1 MERLSGESLVRAL
14 FLEHSLCCHPFSP
27 AHSKTFYSTGG
38 YLEAKK
44 LSASQGSEG
53 LRVVMRYADAAG

>member
-1 MERLSGESLVRAL
+1 MERLSGESLVRAEPSSWNIQPRPL
-14 FLEHSLCCHPFSP
+14 L
-27 AHSKTFYSTGG
+27 KTFHSTGG

-53 LRVVMRYADAAG
+53 LRAAMRYAYAAG

>member
-14 FLEHSLCCHPFSP
+14 FLEHSARPLL
-27 AHSKTFYSTGG
+27 KTFHSTGG

-53 LRVVMRYADAAG
+53 LRAAMRYAYAAG